1 MFLVW
6 VRTVFRDS
14 TSSRAMD
21 GPSNSLASSR
31 MTSRSRSVSGSRRR
45 SCAGRLNAGVDAA
58 TAFTGGRACCI
69 QDAAQVGPSR
79 PPLVQRGEQ
88 HGHRLTLTDED
99 PDVAFGLSQG
109 QRALQHFERVTPVIG
124 CVMRERQ
131 KREDLDDRAGPA
143 GTLGRRQQPLEQ
155 PDRVGH
161 QLRGPVGRVLGEQD
175 PSQGHVA
182 ADAYTLW
189 ALQGNGPGSSFWAHV
204 IAWAS
209 PLLGWPAFAAL
220 IMVFLISP
228 TGHLA
233 SPGWRW
239 ALWATLAG
247 LGLRTLGNLTTS
259 PGDFVY
265 AEQYDG
271 FTLSTVLLTMGYLLV
286 AAGLI
291 ASAVSLVLRLRKARD
306 DERRQILWIAS
317 SAEFLALGV
326 VIILVVPR
334 VLGEQG
340 TWLAG
345 LPLRLAQ
352 LAVPLCV
359 AVAVLR
365 HRLLEI
371 DLIVNRAL
379 LVALATGLARIG
391 YVSVVVVIGSAV
403 GGGAG
408 GFWPSLIATALV
420 AIGFQPLRRRV
431 VRVADRLAFGA
442 AAAPYEALADF
453 SRRLGDRPDPAAL
466 LPAVAEAAARA
477 VNAGRAVVSLHV
489 EGGPDRVAAWPP
501 LGHEDAAASRVATPV
516 IDHKERLG
524 SITVEMA
531 AGHPLRPRDQRLL
544 ADLADQ
550 AAMAFRNAQLTA
562 ELSAEVERL
571 SAHTHDLDQS
581 RARLITAGDAER
593 SRVERAIARQV
604 IPHLAPL
611 PDRLRQL
618 SQSHPEDSHALNVTQ
633 LAPLLT
639 SMNTAMASLR
649 EITRGVF
656 PAQLTRSGLPTA
668 LGSLLARPGLTGPQ
682 SLTVED
688 SAVGLRFD
696 PRVEA
701 AVYFCVAE
709 ATRAFEDPV
718 AVVLSVH
725 AGELHLSVS
734 GTDRGGLSMHHM
746 RDRIGATGGS
756 VSTTGRNGRTVVEVR
771 APSARPLAVS

>member
-1 MFLVW
+1 MRARIAWCVVGLTTIAVILDTIFTAAYRPLLSEATWADHGWPLAPLAGMGCALMGALIV
-6 VRTVFRDS
+6 
-14 TSSRAMD
+14 SRYPKHMLGWLLCVA
-21 GPSNSLASSR
+21 SLL
-31 MTSRSRSVSGSRRR
+31 SV
-45 SCAGRLNAGVDAA
+45 
-58 TAFTGGRACCI
+58 
-69 QDAAQVGPSR
+69 
-79 PPLVQRGEQ
+79 
-88 HGHRLTLTDED
+88 TL
-99 PDVAFGLSQG
+99 
-109 QRALQHFERVTPVIG
+109 
-124 CVMRERQ
+124 
-131 KREDLDDRAGPA
+131 
-143 GTLGRRQQPLEQ
+143 
-155 PDRVGH
+155 
-161 QLRGPVGRVLGEQD
+161 
-175 PSQGHVA
+175 A
-182 ADAYTLW
+182 ADAYSLW
-189 ALQGNGPGSSFWAHV
+189 VLEGDGPGSSYWAHV
-204 IAWAS
+204 VAWAS

-233 SPGWRW
+233 SPRWRW
-239 ALWATLAG
+239 AVWVTLAG
-247 LGLRTLGNLTTS
+247 LGLRTLGNLTVR
-259 PGDFVY
+259 PGEFVY

-271 FTLSTVLLTMGYLLV
+271 FTVSTVLLTMGYLLV

-317 SAEFLALGV
+317 SAAFLALGV

-379 LVALATGLARIG
+379 MVALVTGLAAIG
-391 YVSVVVVIGSAV
+391 YVSVVVVIGSVV

-420 AIGFQPLRRRV
+420 AMAFQPLRRRV
-431 VRVADRLAFGA
+431 VRLADRLAYGE
-442 AAAPYEALADF
+442 AAAPYEALAAF

-477 VNAGRAVVSLHV
+477 VNAARAVVSVHV
-489 EGGPDRVAAWPP
+489 KAGPDQVAAWPP
-501 LGHEDAAASRVATPV
+501 FGADDAAGSRVAIPV
-516 IDHKERLG
+516 VDHGERLG
-524 SITVEMA
+524 SITVEMQ
-531 AGHPLRPRDQRLL
+531 AGQPLRSRDQRLL

-550 AAMAFRNAQLTA
+550 AGMAFRNAQLTA
-562 ELSAEVERL
+562 ELSAQVEQL
-571 SAHTHDLDQS
+571 SQHTHELDQS
-581 RARLITAGDAER
+581 RARLISAGDAER

-611 PDRLRQL
+611 PEQLRQL
-618 SQSHPEDSHALNVTQ
+618 SQSDPHGPTALGTAQ
-633 LAPLLT
+633 LEPLLT
-639 SMNTAMASLR
+639 SMNTAMQSLR

-656 PAQLTRSGLPTA
+656 PAQLARSGLPTA
-668 LGSLLARPGLTGPQ
+668 LGSLLARPDLAGR
-682 SLTVED
+682 LTVED
-688 SAVGLRFD
+688 SAAGLRFD

-701 AVYFCVAE
+701 AAYFCVAE
-709 ATRAFEDPV
+709 AMRAFEYPI

-725 AGELHLSVS
+725 GDQLHLSVS
-734 GTDRGGLSMHHM
+734 GSDGGGLSLSHM
-746 RDRIGATGGS
+746 RDRMEATGGS
-756 VSTTGRNGRTVVEVR
+756 VSTSGQEGHTIVEVR
-771 APSARPLAVS
+771 APVARTLAVS

>member
-1 MFLVW
+1 
-6 VRTVFRDS
+6 VRARIAWCIVGLTTVAVILDTVFTAAYRPLLSEATWADH
-14 TSSRAMD
+14 
-21 GPSNSLASSR
+21 GWPLAP
-31 MTSRSRSVSGSRRR
+31 
-45 SCAGRLNAGVDAA
+45 LAGVGCALMG
-58 TAFTGGRACCI
+58 AFI
-69 QDAAQVGPSR
+69 VSR
-79 PPLVQRGEQ
+79 YPKHMLGWLLCVAS
-88 HGHRLTLTDED
+88 LLSVTL
-99 PDVAFGLSQG
+99 
-109 QRALQHFERVTPVIG
+109 
-124 CVMRERQ
+124 
-131 KREDLDDRAGPA
+131 
-143 GTLGRRQQPLEQ
+143 
-155 PDRVGH
+155 
-161 QLRGPVGRVLGEQD
+161 
-175 PSQGHVA
+175 A

-189 ALQGNGPGSSFWAHV
+189 VLEGDGPGSSYWAHV

-233 SPGWRW
+233 SPHWRW

-247 LGLRTLGNLTTS
+247 LALRTLGQLTMR

-291 ASAVSLVLRLRKARD
+291 ASSVSLVLRLRKAKD
-306 DERRQILWIAS
+306 DERRQLLWIAS
-317 SAEFLALGV
+317 SAVFLAIGV
-326 VIILVVPR
+326 IVILAVPR
-334 VLGEQG
+334 TLGEEG

-371 DLIVNRAL
+371 DLLVNRAL
-379 LVALATGLARIG
+379 MVALATGLAAIG
-391 YVSVVVVIGSAV
+391 YVFVVVVMGSAV
-403 GGGAG
+403 GAG

-420 AIGFQPLRRRV
+420 AMAFQPLRGRV

-453 SRRLGDRPDPAAL
+453 SRRLEDRPDPAAL
-466 LPAVAEAAARA
+466 LPAVAEAAGRA
-477 VNAGRAVVSLHV
+477 VNAARAVVSVQV
-489 EGGPDRVAAWPP
+489 EGGPDRAAAWPP
-501 LGHEDAAASRVATPV
+501 LGHEDSAHSRVATPV
-516 IDHKERLG
+516 VDHEERLG
-524 SITVEMA
+524 TITVEMA

-571 SAHTHDLDQS
+571 SAHAHELDQS

-593 SRVERAIARQV
+593 SRVGRAIARQV

-618 SQSHPEDSHALNVTQ
+618 SQSHPEDPRALNVTQ

-639 SMNTAMASLR
+639 SMNAAMASLR

-668 LGSLLARPGLTGPQ
+668 LGSLLARPGFTGPQ

-688 SAVGLRFD
+688 SAAGLRFD

-709 ATRAFEDPV
+709 ATGAFEYPV

-725 AGELHLSVS
+725 GGQLYLSVS
-734 GTDRGGLSMHHM
+734 GTDRGGLSMRHM
-746 RDRIGATGGS
+746 RDRIEATGGS
-756 VSTTGRNGRTVVEVR
+756 VSTTGRDGRTVVEVR
-771 APSARPLAVS
+771 APSARPLALT